1 MAVVTYCE
9 TPYWVQ
15 TYSDGHTNVLWGSP
29 VCWTDTLMTET
40 PDSNGNGDGGTGNPP
55 FDPKVVKNWL
65 YKNFQKKIND
75 CIKAVFKED
84 AGKIPVQ
91 IRANAPILDA
101 TKNIEQIKQITG
113 RAGWGTNNPNRGKYG
128 TVYVASEVY
137 TSQESYAGLAIAG
150 AFVHELGN
158 ILDAKIFPMV
168 EDG

>member
-1 MAVVTYCE
+1 M
-9 TPYWVQ
+9 
-15 TYSDGHTNVLWGSP
+15 
-29 VCWTDTLMTET
+29 
-40 PDSNGNGDGGTGNPP
+40 
-55 FDPKVVKNWL
+55 
-65 YKNFQKKIND
+65 
-75 CIKAVFKED
+75 FKED

-158 ILDAKIFPMV
+158 ILDAKIFPTDQ
-168 EDG
+168 DGKYESHHGNKDSKWDIDTGAAFQLCVFGTIWTPSGPRNDMK